1 MGKNSFKKI
10 KGKSYPK
17 ISFIIFGIGLVISLI
32 SLVSVVFPAL
42 ISETVVPNAF
52 DGLGVG
58 TAPIDSYET
67 GPLAGLL
74 ILSNA
79 IVFGLYFFRKRIRQI
94 SKISKIFSFD
104 IPKKISLAIVFV
116 VIVAYGSIAFSE
128 VHTDEIYEDWNM
140 VENRLNDDI
149 FSGELSTQP
158 YVRFFLLQQ
167 SMLLFGSYKIIPL
180 VSSMA
185 VLAMTY
191 LFTTS
196 LTKNNFSGLVSMGL
210 VLQSYIFL
218 MYDTSSTYT
227 TFWVLFYLLSLYSIV
242 KFWFASPVFYIASI
256 FSKLLVALFSP
267 MLIFFILNS
276 DLSKKYKIIITGIL
290 GTMLIVGGS
299 MLSLG
304 EEADEEFIWHEFWI
318 GFTAFAY
325 QMKLDF
331 IPVLF
336 LVPLIFGLF
345 IISKNNKHAN
355 SISVILI
362 GILLTAPLL
371 TGFTDKT
378 NQPYRFVPFV
388 IFFATGVGILFS
400 KTTKVE

>member
-1 MGKNSFKKI
+1 
-10 KGKSYPK
+10 
-17 ISFIIFGIGLVISLI
+17 VVSLI
-32 SLVSVVFPAL
+32 SLVSVVLPAL

-79 IVFGLYFFRKRIRQI
+79 IVFGLYFFRKRIPQI

-227 TFWVLFYLLSLYSIV
+227 TFWVLFYLLSLYSVV
-242 KFWFASPVFYIASI
+242 KFWFANPVFYVASI

>member
-1 MGKNSFKKI
+1 MKNPSKKSFKESSEI
-10 KGKSYPK
+10 GKRSYSK
-17 ISFIIFGIGLVISLI
+17 ISYAVFGIGLIISLI

-52 DGLGVG
+52 DDLGVG
-58 TAPIDSYET
+58 TTPIDSYET
-67 GPLAGLL
+67 GPLAELL

-79 IVFGLYFFRKRIRQI
+79 IIFGLYFFRKRIPQI
-94 SKISKIFSFD
+94 SKISKVFSFD
-104 IPKKISLAIVFV
+104 IPKKISLAVVFV
-116 VIVAYGSIAFSE
+116 VIVAYGSISFPE
-128 VHTDEIYEDWNM
+128 VYTDEIYEDWNL
-140 VENRLNDDI
+140 VEDRLNT
-149 FSGELSTQP
+149 ELLSDELTTQP

-180 VSSMA
+180 FSSMA
-185 VLAMTY
+185 LLVVTY

-218 MYDTSSTYT
+218 MFDTSSTYT

-242 KFWFASPVFYIASI
+242 KFWFANPVFYIASI
-256 FSKLLVALFSP
+256 FSKLIGALFSP

-276 DLSKKYKIIITGIL
+276 DISKKHKIIITGIL
-290 GTMLIVGGS
+290 GTMLIAGGS
-299 MLSLG
+299 MLSISD
-304 EEADEEFIWHEFWI
+304 EAI
-318 GFTAFAY
+318 TAFAY

-331 IPVLF
+331 VVVLF

-362 GILLTAPLL
+362 GILLSAPLL
-371 TGFTDKT
+371 TGFTDRT
-378 NQPYRFVPFV
+378 NQPYRFLPFIV
-388 IFFATGVGILFS
+388 FFATGVGILFS

>member
-10 KGKSYPK
+10 ENKSYPK
-17 ISFIIFGIGLVISLI
+17 ISFIIFGIGLAISLI

-58 TAPIDSYET
+58 TAPIDPYET

-79 IVFGLYFFRKRIRQI
+79 IVFGLYFFRKRIPQ
-94 SKISKIFSFD
+94 ISKIFSFD
-104 IPKKISLAIVFV
+104 IPKKISLVIVFV
-116 VIVAYGSIAFSE
+116 VIVTYGSIAFSE
-128 VHTDEIYEDWNM
+128 VHTDEIYEDWNL
-140 VENRLNDDI
+140 VEDRLSGDI
-149 FSGELSTQP
+149 STDELTAQP
-158 YVRFFLLQQ
+158 YVRYFLLQQ

-180 VSSMA
+180 FSSMA
-185 VLAMTY
+185 LLAVTY

-196 LTKNNFSGLVSMGL
+196 LTKNNFSGLVSVGL

-218 MYDTSSTYT
+218 LYDTSSTYT

-242 KFWFASPVFYIASI
+242 KFWFANPVFYVASI

-304 EEADEEFIWHEFWI
+304 EEADEEFLWHEFWI

-378 NQPYRFVPFV
+378 NQPYRFVPFIV
-388 IFFATGVGILFS
+388 FFATGVGILFS